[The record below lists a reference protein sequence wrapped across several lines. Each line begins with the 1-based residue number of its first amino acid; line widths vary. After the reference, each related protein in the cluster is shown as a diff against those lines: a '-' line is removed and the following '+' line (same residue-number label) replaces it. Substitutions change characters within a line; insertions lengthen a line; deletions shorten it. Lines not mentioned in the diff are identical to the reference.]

1 MGIADETML
10 NALCQRYQAV
20 LLENSTQRVKVATA
34 GLPQDDLVEALRF
47 TCSAPVELLNW
58 SVEQLAAWRD
68 KSSTDAPPLLD
79 QENLATAARLDR
91 LLALALE
98 RRASDIHIEPQA
110 DMSRIRLRIDGVLQI
125 TSTLPP
131 ASGNALIA
139 RLKVLA
145 RLDIAERRAPQDG
158 QFAHQHAQ
166 RHSTSFRLSTLPT
179 QYGEKAVLRLLHNT
193 DHAHDID
200 KLGMSAP
207 QLTHFQQA
215 LKQPQGMILVTGPT
229 GSGKTITLYSAL
241 NWLNQPHRNICSV
254 EDPIEIPLRGIIQTQ
269 VNNKIDLSFKQV
281 LRALLRQD
289 PDIIML
295 GEIRDAE
302 TAAIAINAAQTGHL
316 VLSTLH
322 TNSTLETLVRL
333 RQMGLPGYLIGPA
346 LKMVIAQR
354 LVRRLCPHC
363 RQSGDSINPFSPS
376 LWSGPLQN
384 WQATGCEQC
393 FSGFYGRLALF
404 EVLPV
409 TRRLQAAIANDAS
422 QEHLNSLMEE
432 QNLSRLFTE
441 GLQAVHRGDTTLE
454 ELKRVTG
461 SCHE

>member
-1 MGIADETML
+1 MSIADETML
-10 NALCQRYQAV
+10 NTLCQRYQAV
-20 LLENSTQRVKVATA
+20 VLENSAQRVRVATA
-34 GLPQDDLVEALRF
+34 GLAQDDLVEALRF
-47 TCSAPVELLNW
+47 ACRAKVEVLSW
-58 SVEQLAAWRD
+58 SIEQIAAWRD
-68 KSSTDAPPLLD
+68 KSSAGSPTPID
-79 QENLATAARLDR
+79 QENLATAAKLDR
-91 LLALALE
+91 LLAQALQ

-110 DMSRIRLRIDGVLQI
+110 DTVRIRLRIDGVLQI
-125 TSTLPP
+125 ASALTQ
-131 ASGNALIA
+131 ASGSALVA

-145 RLDIAERRAPQDG
+145 RLDIAERRVPQDG
-158 QFAHQHAQ
+158 QFTHHPAEGQNA
-166 RHSTSFRLSTLPT
+166 SFRLSTLPT
-179 QYGEKAVLRLLHNT
+179 QYGEKAVLRLLHNE

-207 QLTHFQQA
+207 LLTYFQQA

-241 NWLNQPHRNICSV
+241 SWLNQPQRNICSV
-254 EDPIEIPLRGIIQTQ
+254 EDPIEIPLQGIMQTQ
-269 VNNKIDLSFKQV
+269 VNNKIGVGFKQV

-302 TAAIAINAAQTGHL
+302 TATIAVNAAQTGHL

-333 RQMGLPGYLIGPA
+333 RQMGLPGYLLGPA
-346 LKMVIAQR
+346 LTLVIAQR
-354 LVRRLCPHC
+354 LVRRLCPCC
-363 RQSGDSINPFSPS
+363 RQPADLTDSVPPP

-384 WQATGCEQC
+384 WRAIGCENC
-393 FSGFYGRLALF
+393 FCGFYGRLALF
-404 EVLPV
+404 EVLPI
-409 TRRLQAAIANDAS
+409 TRRLQAAIASDAS
-422 QEHLNSLMEE
+422 QQRLNALVEE

-441 GLQAVHRGDTTLE
+441 GLQAVNRGDTTLE

-461 SCHE
+461 SIDE